1 MPYLTSWCINS
12 PYDQAWQLKFTCM
25 YINTLEGVRE
35 PRALQHSMQDKAER
49 SFHALCC
56 PGGNY
61 FGDKEIFYSFPWRQA
76 RAQTQAE
83 DLIIRSGGRMKGKK
97 WVFKALLSLSFCD
110 HRLFKR
116 KLYCWMMETW
126 WKGLSLFKYY
136 MVWYYFGTTQM
147 NSNVLTCGNAT
158 IGALDASI

>member
-83 DLIIRSGGRMKGKK
+83 DLIIRSGGEDEGKEMGFQSFTFTIILWSSSLQK
-97 WVFKALLSLSFCD
+97 KALLLDDGDMVKGTITFQVLYSLV
-110 HRLFKR
+110 LF
-116 KLYCWMMETW
+116 
-126 WKGLSLFKYY
+126 
-136 MVWYYFGTTQM
+136 WYHANEF
-147 NSNVLTCGNAT
+147 
-158 IGALDASI
+158 

>member
-61 FGDKEIFYSFPWRQA
+61 FGERNILFFSMETSKSSDPGRGPNHSIGGEDEGKEMGFQSF
-76 RAQTQAE
+76 TFT
-83 DLIIRSGGRMKGKK
+83 IILWSSSLQK
-97 WVFKALLSLSFCD
+97 KALLLDDGDMVKGTITFQVLYSLV
-110 HRLFKR
+110 LF
-116 KLYCWMMETW
+116 
-126 WKGLSLFKYY
+126 
-136 MVWYYFGTTQM
+136 WYHANEF
-147 NSNVLTCGNAT
+147 
-158 IGALDASI
+158 

>member
-61 FGDKEIFYSFPWRQA
+61 FGERNILFFSMETSKSSDPGRGPNHSIGGGGWRE
-76 RAQTQAE
+76 RNGF
-83 DLIIRSGGRMKGKK
+83 S
-97 WVFKALLSLSFCD
+97 
-110 HRLFKR
+110 
-116 KLYCWMMETW
+116 KLYFHYHFVIIVSSKESFIVGW
-126 WKGLSLFKYY
+126 WRHGERDYHFS
-136 MVWYYFGTTQM
+136 
-147 NSNVLTCGNAT
+147 ST
-158 IGALDASI
+158 I